1 MSTIGTQRI
10 LEITFRIN
18 SNEVECSAPEGIG
31 IGGISRVEGT
41 LARCADGRST
51 LQWRRLLNTAERQ
64 PCTRRRR
71 RNNHASM
78 GPPFEYGGECFYL
91 W

>member
-1 MSTIGTQRI
+1 
-10 LEITFRIN
+10 
-18 SNEVECSAPEGIG
+18 
-31 IGGISRVEGT
+31 
-41 LARCADGRST
+41 
-51 LQWRRLLNTAERQ
+51 LNTAERQ